1 MAIVTI
7 SRELGSLGTE
17 IADTL
22 STKLGYSKLDKESL
36 ENLLWDLG
44 MSRLQF
50 EGKDEKRPGF
60 WERFNSDKIRYLDFM
75 KTAMY
80 RFAADRDCVIV
91 GRGANI
97 VFGAVPGVLKLR
109 IVAPL
114 PVRVAR
120 LRKRYGIDETRAL
133 CMIRENDRDRAGY
146 HKYFFDA
153 VWDASAAYSL
163 VVNTSE
169 ISPAEVCESVSAVL
183 RSPAHAALAEL
194 SRDVV
199 RDLHVAQEVIISI
212 KYRERAPVV
221 SMEVLCRKGVVT
233 LNGTVRSSGAINE
246 CVRVAG
252 TVEGVV
258 NVVSNLEIVE
268 YPLSADWRP

>member
-22 STKLGYSKLDKESL
+22 SKRLGYPKLDKESL
-36 ENLLWDLG
+36 ETLLRELG

-50 EGKDEKRPGF
+50 EGKDERRPGF
-60 WERFNSDKIRYLDFM
+60 WEKFNCDKIRYLDFM

-80 RFAADRDCVIV
+80 RFAAERDCVIV

-97 VFGAVPGVLKLR
+97 VFRTVPGTLR
-109 IVAPL
+109 LRVVAPL
-114 PVRVAR
+114 NVRAAR
-120 LRKRYGIDETRAL
+120 LCERFGLDEVHAL
-133 CMIRENDRDRAGY
+133 DMIRENDRDRAGY

-153 VWDASAAYSL
+153 AWDASADYSL

-169 ISPAEVCESVSAVL
+169 ISPGEVCESVSAVL
-183 RSPAHAALAEL
+183 RSPAHAALAGPA
-194 SRDVV
+194 RDVV
-199 RDLHVAQEVIISI
+199 RDLHIAQEVTISI

-221 SMEVLCRKGVVT
+221 SMDVLCKKGVVT
-233 LNGTVRSSGAINE
+233 LNGMVRSPAAIDE
-246 CVRVAG
+246 CIRVAR

-258 NVVSNLEIVE
+258 EVASNLEVVE
-268 YPLSADWRP
+268 YPLSADWRL

>member
-22 STKLGYSKLDKESL
+22 SKKLGYPKLDKESL
-36 ENLLWDLG
+36 EILLWELG

-80 RFAADRDCVIV
+80 RFAAERDCVIV

-97 VFGAVPGVLKLR
+97 VFATVPGTLKLR
-109 IVAPL
+109 VVAPL
-114 PVRVAR
+114 NVRVAR
-120 LRKRYGIDETRAL
+120 LCERFGVDETHAL
-133 CMIRENDRDRAGY
+133 GMIRESDRDRAGY

-153 VWDASAAYSL
+153 VWDASSDYSL

-169 ISPAEVCESVSAVL
+169 ISPGEVCESVSAVL

-194 SRDVV
+194 ARDVL
-199 RDLHVAQEVIISI
+199 RDLRIAQDVTIAI

-221 SMEVLCRKGVVT
+221 SMDVLCKKGVVT
-233 LNGTVRSSGAINE
+233 LNGMVRSSAAINE
-246 CVRVAG
+246 CITVAG

-258 NVVSNLEIVE
+258 KVVSNLEVVG
-268 YPLSADWRP
+268 YPLSADWRL